1 MWLWLIVVRLF
12 SEFGVDE
19 ILDLVS
25 FGLQFN
31 ELELVLLVRWSGKDK
46 GVALEDSCLKKLRV

>member
-1 MWLWLIVVRLF
+1 MWLWLIVVRLL

-25 FGLQFN
+25 FGLRFD
-31 ELELVLLVRWSGKDK
+31 ELEPVLPVRWSGKDK
-46 GVALEDSCLKKLRV
+46 GISLKDSCLKKLRD